1 MRERFSL
8 DLDIRLKWPNDIY
21 ANGTVKIGGLVT
33 TSIIDGQNAVCNIG
47 CGFNLDN
54 SNPTLCLNDL
64 IRELNTQTGS
74 KISQLRFERLLALMF
89 NEIERVFRRVQDDAT
104 GLDYFYDLYYKL
116 WLHSGVEVGIVDEK
130 GDQRSA
136 KVIGI
141 DEYGYLK
148 VQTDGKRAESVH
160 PDGNSFDML
169 KGLIVPRNS

>member
-1 MRERFSL
+1 M
-8 DLDIRLKWPNDIY
+8 
-21 ANGTVKIGGLVT
+21 
-33 TSIIDGQNAVCNIG
+33 AVCNIG
-47 CGFNLDN
+47 CGINLDN

-64 IRELNTQTGS
+64 IREFNTQTSGKLPLLRYE
-74 KISQLRFERLLALMF
+74 KILALIF
-89 NEIERVFRRVQDDAT
+89 NEIERIFRRVQEGSH
-104 GLDYFYDLYYKL
+104 GLEYFYELYYKF

-130 GDQRSA
+130 GDQRTA

-169 KGLIVPRNS
+169 KGLILPKNH